1 MVKSLIGWFRIAV
14 FNLMLVAFIGVL
26 LRYKIAY
33 ALPFVHQ
40 KHLLHAHSH
49 FAFTGWVTQILMVLL
64 VSRLYYEQQDAF
76 KKYAPVLYINLIA
89 AYGMLFTFPFQG
101 YGVYSIGFS
110 ILSIFAAYAFTIMY
124 WRNINRAKQKSPGD
138 PWFKAALF
146 FNVISSAGAFALAV
160 MMATKTVHP
169 DKYLAAS
176 YFFLHFQYNGWFF
189 FACMGLLV
197 HKLYGWGIGLRSHKT
212 IFWLFALA
220 CIPAYFLSALWL
232 PIPLWAYML
241 VIVAV
246 CFQLAGFTLLFRAVK
261 ERFKQ
266 LKPLITPL
274 GKWLVGL
281 SGIALTIKLLLQ
293 SGSIIPELAKLAF
306 GFRAIV
312 IGYLHLIL
320 LGVITLFILGYIV
333 INQYMRINKVAV
345 TGIAVFIAGIFFN
358 ELILLIQGAGA
369 ISYISVPY
377 TNEMLFGAAVLLFAG
392 LLILNIS
399 QLQRKYRNSSTDF

>member
-1 MVKSLIGWFRIAV
+1 MVKSLIGWFRISV

-33 ALPFVHQ
+33 ALPIVHQ

-64 VSRLYYEQQDAF
+64 VARLYTGQQNPF
-76 KKYAPVLYINLIA
+76 KKYAPVLYANLIA

-101 YGVYSIGFS
+101 YGLYSISFS
-110 ILSIFAAYAFTIMY
+110 TLSIFTAYAFAIIY
-124 WRNINRAKQKSPGD
+124 WRDMNRAKEKSPGD

-146 FNVISSAGAFALAV
+146 FNIISSAGAFALAV
-160 MMATKTVHP
+160 MMATKTAHP

-197 HKLYGWGIGLRSHKT
+197 HQIHTWGMQVSDHQT
-212 IFWLFALA
+212 IFWLFALS

-232 PIPLWAYML
+232 PIPLWAYIL

-261 ERFKQ
+261 QRFKQ
-266 LKPLITPL
+266 LKPIIGSL

-281 SGIALTIKLLLQ
+281 SGVALTIKLLLQ
-293 SGSIIPELAKLAF
+293 SGSTIPQLSKLAF
-306 GFRAIV
+306 GFRSIV

-333 INQYMRINKVAV
+333 INRYMRINKMAV
-345 TGIAVFIAGIFFN
+345 TGIIIFIAGIFLN
-358 ELILLIQGAGA
+358 ELILFIQGVGA
-369 ISYISVPY
+369 ISYISVSY
-377 TNEMLFGAAVLLFAG
+377 TNEMLLGAAILLFAG
-392 LLILNIS
+392 LLILSMS
-399 QLQRKYRNSSTDF
+399 QRQAKVPE

>member
-1 MVKSLIGWFRIAV
+1 MIKSLIGWFRISI
-14 FNLMLVAFIGVL
+14 FSLMLVAFIGVL

-33 ALPFVHQ
+33 ALPIVHQ

-64 VSRLYYEQQDAF
+64 VARLYTGQQNPF
-76 KKYAPVLYINLIA
+76 KKYAPVLFANLIS

-101 YGVYSIGFS
+101 YGLYSISFS
-110 ILSIFAAYAFTIMY
+110 TLSIFTAYLFAIVY
-124 WRNINRAKQKSPGD
+124 LRDINRAKEKSPGD

-146 FNVISSAGAFALAV
+146 YNIISSVGAFALAA
-160 MMATKTVHP
+160 MMVTKTAHP

-197 HKLYGWGIGLRSHKT
+197 HQLHVWEMHLSNHKM
-212 IFWLFALA
+212 IFWLFSLS

-232 PIPLWAYML
+232 PIPLWVYIF

-246 CFQLAGFTLLFRAVK
+246 VFQLAGFTLILSAVRD
-261 ERFKQ
+261 RFKQ
-266 LKPLITPL
+266 LKPLIVPL
-274 GKWLVGL
+274 GKWLAGL
-281 SGIALTIKLLLQ
+281 SGVALTIKLLLQ
-293 SGSIIPELAKLAF
+293 SGSIIPALSKLAF
-306 GFRAIV
+306 GFRSIV

-333 INQYMRINKVAV
+333 INRYMRINKAAV
-345 TGIAVFIAGIFFN
+345 TGIITFIAGIFLN
-358 ELILLIQGAGA
+358 ELILFIQGIGA

-377 TNEMLFGAAVLLFAG
+377 TNEMLFGAAILLFTG
-392 LLILNIS
+392 LLMLNIS
-399 QLQRKYRNSSTDF
+399 QRRNSMPELQQ

>member
-1 MVKSLIGWFRIAV
+1 MDKSLMGWFRIAV

-33 ALPFVHQ
+33 AFPFVHQ

-49 FAFTGWVTQILMVLL
+49 FAFTGWVTQILMALL
-64 VSRLYYEQQDAF
+64 VSRMYAGQQNPF
-76 KKYAPVLYINLIA
+76 KKYAPVLIANLIA

-101 YGVYSIGFS
+101 YGVYSISFS
-110 ILSIFAAYAFTIMY
+110 TLSIFAAYAYTIMY
-124 WRNINRAKQKSPGD
+124 WRDINRSKEKSPGD

-146 FNVISSAGAFALAV
+146 FNVISSAGAFAMAI
-160 MMATKTVHP
+160 MMATKTAQP
-169 DKYLAAS
+169 DRYLASS

-197 HKLYGWGIGLRSHKT
+197 HKLHDLGIDLSNHKT
-212 IFWLFALA
+212 IFRLFTLS

-232 PIPLWAYML
+232 PIPLWVYIL
-241 VIVAV
+241 VIVAI

-281 SGIALTIKLLLQ
+281 SAVALTIKLLLQ
-293 SGSIIPELAKLAF
+293 TGAAVPALGKLAF
-306 GFRAIV
+306 GFRSIV
-312 IGYLHLIL
+312 IGYLHLVL
-320 LGVITLFILGYIV
+320 LGVTTLFILGYIV
-333 INQYMRINKVAV
+333 INRYMR
-345 TGIAVFIAGIFFN
+345 
-358 ELILLIQGAGA
+358 
-369 ISYISVPY
+369 
-377 TNEMLFGAAVLLFAG
+377 
-392 LLILNIS
+392 
-399 QLQRKYRNSSTDF
+399 